1 VWGEGADGDAQTVQ
15 TNDDA
20 DVQRG
25 KRFGALITLKH
36 VADLSVVGIVRG
48 GTLTVGHRHK
58 NETAHPSAM
67 STLSTRRLFTMCFVD
82 SAFFVCL
89 GKLQEKYRMSRYL
102 AAHSA

>member
-1 VWGEGADGDAQTVQ
+1 MRCGEKAQMVTHKRFK

-48 GTLTVGHRHK
+48 GTLTVGHRHT
-58 NETAHPSAM
+58 NLVCSDDTPFTDVDTA
-67 STLSTRRLFTMCFVD
+67 
-82 SAFFVCL
+82 AFHDVF
-89 GKLQEKYRMSRYL
+89 R
-102 AAHSA
+102 